1 MRVLT
6 LNVCGIRASQKKG
19 LFSWLMRQK
28 ADYICLQEVRAEEE
42 QISSDLFVMNGYS
55 RYLSAAEKKGYSGVC
70 IYTRHKPIE
79 ISKDFGSKIFFKEG
93 RFISLN
99 FKKYDIV
106 SVYFPSGSSGE
117 ERQNLKYK
125 FMAKFETYLKKVIN
139 NKKMSIICGDWNIA
153 HKKIDIK
160 NWRSNQKNSGFLL
173 EERQWLDKITKEYGF
188 IDAFRE
194 VNNLPDQYTWWSNR
208 GRAWEKNVGWRIDYH
223 MTTPNIKNRIL
234 NAKIY
239 KEKRFSDH
247 SPLII
252 DYDV

>member
-6 LNVCGIRASQKKG
+6 LNVCGLRASQKKG
-19 LFSWLMRQK
+19 LFDWLARQK
-28 ADYICLQEVRAEEE
+28 ADYICFQEVRAEEN
-42 QISSDLFVMNGYS
+42 QIESSLFTMNGYT
-55 RYLSAAEKKGYSGVC
+55 RYLSSAEKKGYSGVC
-70 IYTRHKPIE
+70 IYTKHKPVK
-79 ISKDFGSKIFFKEG
+79 ISRDFGSKAFSKEG
-93 RFISLN
+93 RFISLS

-125 FMAKFETYLKKVIN
+125 FMSKFESYLKKVIN
-139 NKKMSIICGDWNIA
+139 KKKMSIICGDWNIA
-153 HKKIDIK
+153 HKKIDLK

-173 EERQWLDKITKEYGF
+173 KERRWLDKITEKYGF
-188 IDAFRE
+188 VDVFRE

-223 MTTPNIKNRIL
+223 IATPNIKDKIL
-234 NAKIY
+234 KAAIY
-239 KEKRFSDH
+239 KNKRFSDH